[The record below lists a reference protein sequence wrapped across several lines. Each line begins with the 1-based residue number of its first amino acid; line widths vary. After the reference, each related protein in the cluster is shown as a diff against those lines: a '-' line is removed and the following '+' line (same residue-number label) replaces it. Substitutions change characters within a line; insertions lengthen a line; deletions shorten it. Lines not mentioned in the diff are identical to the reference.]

1 MAAATEY
8 ILHGDPISGNVYK
21 VLLTASLL
29 SIPIEYRKY
38 ATLRGETRTPAFLS
52 TVSSFGR
59 IPSNAICYYLAD
71 TAAVASSTKATT
83 SLIPSDPILR
93 ANMLAWMFF
102 EQNQHEVN
110 IATLRFWL
118 LFLGE
123 DNLSE
128 AQKAQ
133 IATKREFGAQ
143 ALSYMNDEL
152 EKKSFSG
159 GWLVGDS
166 VTLADICLF
175 AYTHRAHEA
184 GFDLSRWPAIQA
196 WLRRVTELESWTGQ
210 PKALR
215 GANPAISAA
224 ACERNKLYIPARRS
238 PDEFDVYKRRPAA
251 SSHGSA
257 PQWKASS
264 SFKAQDACD
273 QGPFAVHFNQTL
285 AQRQVGADVPQDAS
299 SPGSSSRRPHEAIHP
314 SRLQKPAAAA
324 VDLHMVTTTTPK
336 LVYEPPRGYTKDGIP
351 RSLCVGEKGHWTEVH
366 HNSTPRPSRVAA
378 RRRLS
383 DVIISDTS
391 LDDLTRALASFT
403 LDADTPKGRPADPA
417 KDKVGHK
424 SSLPSGQN
432 TPHTRLLRP
441 GHELDG
447 LEQQMIADVRA
458 VLHPDPSFAVTAS
471 RDGSTKVWKQL
482 STAPP
487 KFEASESSHGAQFKT
502 CLAYAPPSK
511 EYPDGLV
518 VSSGQDALIEARQP
532 TTIASDNADGFMVG
546 HQSQVSTLDVGGEGR
561 WIVSGSWDT
570 TAKIWQV
577 GRWEPDV
584 ELPGHTASVWAVVA
598 YDDDRII
605 TGSADR
611 GIRIFDLRGKLVTS
625 FDGKDVVRALVKLP
639 KGHASGADFAS
650 ASNDGAVRLWT
661 LKGDLV
667 AELWG
672 HENFIYS
679 LTVLPSGEI
688 VSSGE
693 DRSVRV
699 WQGSECVQVLTLP
712 AISVWSVSA
721 CPNGDIIVGSSDKT
735 ARIFTRD
742 KERVA
747 DDETLRA
754 FEDEMK
760 SSAIPQAQIGG
771 LNIAE
776 LKDYDWLQ
784 GRRGTKEGQQQIVKK
799 DGQPTLYTWSAQQQ
813 TWVEVGQVVDAAG
826 GESKTTY
833 DGKQYD
839 YVFDID
845 IEDGKP
851 PLKLPYNV
859 TQNPYEAATKFLQN
873 NELPLTYL
881 EETANF
887 IIKNSQGATLGQ
899 QSGPAPSHD
908 AWGTEN
914 RYRPGEQASSS
925 YQPPAARSEAKLPQ
939 TSYLSIV
946 LGKPTAAAE
955 QIAKRNAEY
964 KDTDAALSPAQLE
977 ILSTIAEQ
985 LSTYNFQGKPSY
997 TGPPELSI
1005 LLPSLVQS
1013 ATQWQPPAN
1022 RLAVLDLLR
1031 FLAAALRTIPSSDRD
1046 DDVDLVAAVL
1056 GSGIFDPDQLTANSK
1071 LVMLALRLFANLL
1084 YGNGKELVETHI
1096 DEIIESLKPIVALA
1110 SSDVNVAIAYTTT
1123 ALNLAVLITA
1133 PGTKTDPDISAHR
1146 GLSLVEEL
1154 SKFVAGLPSVD
1165 HKPSAS
1171 ANQQSTEPAYRALV
1185 ALGTLI
1191 VGLRRDE
1198 VREAARSVFEI
1209 PKLLTGLKS
1218 KKYLDEPRFQAVV
1231 AELKAAL

>member
-1 MAAATEY
+1 MQAAETFSSPFSKSSARSPWAGVHPAQARSSLAARGNKLSQLTGALITVDERGCVTHVDDRG
-8 ILHGDPISGNVYK
+8 LGAARHG
-21 VLLTASLL
+21 LL
-29 SIPIEYRKY
+29 SS
-38 ATLRGETRTPAFLS
+38 RTWA
-52 TVSSFGR
+52 GQ
-59 IPSNAICYYLAD
+59 SN
-71 TAAVASSTKATT
+71 
-83 SLIPSDPILR
+83 
-93 ANMLAWMFF
+93 
-102 EQNQHEVN
+102 
-110 IATLRFWL
+110 
-118 LFLGE
+118 
-123 DNLSE
+123 
-128 AQKAQ
+128 
-133 IATKREFGAQ
+133 
-143 ALSYMNDEL
+143 
-152 EKKSFSG
+152 
-159 GWLVGDS
+159 
-166 VTLADICLF
+166 
-175 AYTHRAHEA
+175 TH
-184 GFDLSRWPAIQA
+184 
-196 WLRRVTELESWTGQ
+196 
-210 PKALR
+210 R
-215 GANPAISAA
+215 GANPALAA
-224 ACERNKLYIPARRS
+224 AAAWERNKIYIPLRRS
-238 PDEFDVYKRRPAA
+238 PDEFDVYKHQSAAFVPGSEPEWNA
-251 SSHGSA
+251 SS
-257 PQWKASS
+257 PSS
-264 SFKAQDACD
+264 TAQDKSD
-273 QGPFAVHFNQTL
+273 QGPFPLHFNRTITQQHL
-285 AQRQVGADVPQDAS
+285 GARVLQAASAGSPKRQHDNANRGS
-299 SPGSSSRRPHEAIHP
+299 SPR
-314 SRLQKPAAAA
+314 KPAP
-324 VDLHMVTTTTPK
+324 VEELHMGTTTG
-336 LVYEPPRGYTKDGIP
+336 LVYEPPRGYTQDGTP
-351 RSLCVGEKGHWTEVH
+351 RSLCVGEKGRWTEVH
-366 HNSTPRPSRVAA
+366 SNNTPPSSSHVA
-378 RRRLS
+378 RLCPRLPTV
-383 DVIISDTS
+383 VINDSS
-391 LDDLTRALASFT
+391 LDELSRALASFN
-403 LDADTPKGRPADPA
+403 LDADTPPGEQSTDPTMHKA
-417 KDKVGHK
+417 EQHVICLEPTAATRTTIK
-424 SSLPSGQN
+424 SSD
-432 TPHTRLLRP
+432 R
-441 GHELDG
+441 
-447 LEQQMIADVRA
+447 VRA
-458 VLHPDPSFAVTAS
+458 VLHPDASFAVTAS
-471 RDGSTKVWKQL
+471 RDGTTKVWKQV

-487 KFEASESSHGAQFKT
+487 KFEASESSQGAGFKT

-511 EYPDGLV
+511 EYPDGLI

-546 HQSQVSTLDVGGEGR
+546 HQNQVSTLDVGGQGH

-570 TAKIWQV
+570 TAKVWQI

-598 YDDDRII
+598 YDADTVI

-611 GIRIFDLRGKLVTS
+611 GIRIFDLRGKLVNS

-661 LKGDLV
+661 LEGDLV

-699 WQGSECVQVLTLP
+699 WQGSDCVQVLTLP

-742 KERVA
+742 MDRVA
-747 DDETLRA
+747 DRETLRA

-799 DGQPTLYTWSAQQQ
+799 NGQPTLYTWSVQQQ

-887 IIKNSQGATLGQ
+887 IIKNSQGATIGQ
-899 QSGPAPSHD
+899 QSGAAPSHD
-908 AWGTEN
+908 TWGTEN

-925 YQPPAARSEAKLPQ
+925 YQPPAARPEAKLPQ
-939 TSYLSIV
+939 KSYLSIV

-977 ILSTIAEQ
+977 RLSTIAKQ

-997 TGPPELSI
+997 TGPPELSL

-1013 ATQWQPPAN
+1013 ATQWQPPGN

-1031 FLAAALRTIPSSDRD
+1031 FLAAALKTIPSSDSD
-1046 DDVDLVAAVL
+1046 DDIDLVAAVL
-1056 GSGIFDPDQLTANSK
+1056 GSGIFDPDQLAANSK

-1084 YGNGKELVETHI
+1084 YGNGKELVDAHI
-1096 DEIIESLKPIVALA
+1096 DEIIESLKPIGALA
-1110 SSDVNVAIAYTTT
+1110 ISDVNVAIAYTTT
-1123 ALNLAVLITA
+1123 ALNLAVLITS
-1133 PGTKTDPDISAHR
+1133 PGGGQTDPDISAHR

-1154 SKFVAGLPSVD
+1154 AKFVAALPSVD

-1209 PKLLTGLKS
+1209 PKLLTDLKG
-1218 KKYLDEPRFQAVV
+1218 KKYLDEPRLAAVQISRTRTNEPV
-1231 AELKAAL
+1231 RPVD